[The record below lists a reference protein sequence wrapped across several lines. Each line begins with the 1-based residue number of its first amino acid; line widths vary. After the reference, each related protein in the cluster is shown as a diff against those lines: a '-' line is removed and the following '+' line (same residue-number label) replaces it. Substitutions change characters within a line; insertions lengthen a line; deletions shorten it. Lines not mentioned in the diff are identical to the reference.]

1 MVFLSL
7 KTTFWIIPTYILIIV
22 DLLSKIK
29 LSKKGGIHMNSSK
42 KILKGTTKLAK
53 KAAERSAFL
62 DTYGTTCIYFY
73 QPKVPV
79 ALKNRKKLN
88 DK

>member
-1 MVFLSL
+1 
-7 KTTFWIIPTYILIIV
+7 
-22 DLLSKIK
+22 
-29 LSKKGGIHMNSSK
+29 MNSSK
-42 KILKGTTKLAK
+42 KILKGTTKLAQ

-73 QPKVPV
+73 QPKVPA
-79 ALKNRKKLN
+79 ALRNNKKLN

>member
-1 MVFLSL
+1 MSL
-7 KTTFWIIPTYILIIV
+7 KTTFCFIPTYLLIIWV
-22 DLLSKIK
+22 LLSKIE

-42 KILKGTTKLAK
+42 KILKGTTKLAQ

-73 QPKVPV
+73 QPKVPA
-79 ALKNRKKLN
+79 ALRNNKKLN